1 MASRPAGRVTAQRQ
15 RGEKAE
21 GILTSIASL
30 HERYLQA
37 VLTYV
42 SRHVPDKSEA
52 EDITAEVF
60 AAAVTALPGYRGAGG
75 HYAWL
80 VGIARRKI
88 VDADRRHRH
97 RRELLHTELSDEER
111 EALSLLLDPD
121 IGHLPEEAVQH
132 EEARQMM
139 QKLIADLPEPQRE
152 VLLLQV
158 VDDLPIREIA
168 QVIGRSEAAVNSLLQ
183 RARAAILRHGR
194 EYFLG

>member
-1 MASRPAGRVTAQRQ
+1 MTVQKQRS
-15 RGEKAE
+15 EKAE
-21 GILTSIASL
+21 ESPTSIASL

-42 SRHVPDKSEA
+42 SRHVSDRSEA

-60 AAAVTALPGYRGAGG
+60 AAAVAALPGYRGTGG

-80 VGIARRKI
+80 IGIARRKI
-88 VDADRRHRH
+88 VDAERRQRQ
-97 RRELLHTELSDEER
+97 RRELLHAELSEEER
-111 EALSLLLDPD
+111 ETLSLLLAED

-132 EEARQMM
+132 EEARQVMR
-139 QKLIADLPEPQRE
+139 KLISVLPEPQRE

-168 QVIGRSEAAVNSLLQ
+168 RVIGRSEAAVNSLLQ
-183 RARAAILRHGR
+183 RARAAIFRHGR